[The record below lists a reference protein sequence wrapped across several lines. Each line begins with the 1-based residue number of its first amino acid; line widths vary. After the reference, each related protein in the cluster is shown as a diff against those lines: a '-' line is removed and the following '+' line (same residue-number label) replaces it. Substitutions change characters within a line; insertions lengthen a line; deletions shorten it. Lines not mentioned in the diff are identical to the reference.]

1 MLTRDRT
8 IDSLPCMKLSQWA
21 KEKGIS
27 YQTAYRMFQAGTL
40 PVKSEQLPTGTIL
53 VFPEIQSQK
62 RLALYARVS
71 SSDQKEDL
79 QRQIQ
84 RLRDY
89 AAAHGFQVYQEVTEI
104 GSGLN
109 GKRPQLHKLLR
120 DVTVTTILV
129 EHRDRLARFGVPYL
143 ESVLESTGRQIM
155 VVNAT
160 EQKEDLVQDFVD
172 VVTCFCARIYGKR
185 AAKNKAKKALEAIQ
199 HDDSTRL

>member
-1 MLTRDRT
+1 MLTGDRT

-120 DVTVTTILV
+120 DVTVTTI
-129 EHRDRLARFGVPYL
+129 
-143 ESVLESTGRQIM
+143 
-155 VVNAT
+155 
-160 EQKEDLVQDFVD
+160 
-172 VVTCFCARIYGKR
+172 
-185 AAKNKAKKALEAIQ
+185 
-199 HDDSTRL
+199 

>member
-1 MLTRDRT
+1 
-8 IDSLPCMKLSQWA
+8 MKLSQWA

-27 YQTAYRMFQAGTL
+27 YKTAHRMFQAGTL

-53 VFPEIQSQK
+53 VYPEVQRQ
-62 RLALYARVS
+62 LHVVLYARVS

-79 QRQIQ
+79 QRQVQ

-89 AAAHGFQVYQEVTEI
+89 AAAQGFQVHQEVTEI

-129 EHRDRLARFGVPYL
+129 EYRDRLARFGVPYL
-143 ESVLESTGRQIM
+143 ESVLESTGRRI
-155 VVNAT
+155 VVMNAT
-160 EQKEDLVQDFVD
+160 EHKEDLVQDFVD

-199 HDDSTRL
+199 NDDSKRL

>member
-1 MLTRDRT
+1 MLTRDRP
-8 IDSLPCMKLSQWA
+8 IDRLPCMKLSQWA

-53 VFPEIQSQK
+53 VFPESQLQK

-89 AAAHGFQVYQEVTEI
+89 AAAQGFQVYQEVTEI

-109 GKRPQLHKLLR
+109 GKRPQLHKLL
-120 DVTVTTILV
+120 
-129 EHRDRLARFGVPYL
+129 LA
-143 ESVLESTGRQIM
+143 VL
-155 VVNAT
+155 
-160 EQKEDLVQDFVD
+160 KEYTHL
-172 VVTCFCARIYGKR
+172 C
-185 AAKNKAKKALEAIQ
+185 
-199 HDDSTRL
+199 